1 MGSEKIQKIM
11 GDTLGFINQAKNAAV
26 AEHDNEVYE
35 EGRSRQFEI
44 DIQSVICAFADLEVD
59 KQQMMDLLHKWF
71 DIDSITMAKRYIR
84 EAMQIEYPAARLKEY
99 LRSIGETDVTAF
111 IRKHQVLVRLNH
123 EPELSKLSPEEL
135 KRRLEQTE

>member
-1 MGSEKIQKIM
+1 
-11 GDTLGFINQAKNAAV
+11 
-26 AEHDNEVYE
+26 
-35 EGRSRQFEI
+35 
-44 DIQSVICAFADLEVD
+44 
-59 KQQMMDLLHKWF
+59 MMNLLHKWF

-99 LRSIGETDVTAF
+99 LRSVGETDVTAF
-111 IRKHQVLVRLNH
+111 IRKHQVPVRLNH